1 VKTVVLQSNYIP
13 WKGYFDL
20 IHDADVFIYYDE
32 VQYTKNDWRNRN
44 RIYTKNGLQWLT
56 IPISADAVKLKI
68 SEVEIKDQNWQD
80 LHYKTISLGYAKA
93 PFFHQLKSLLEE
105 VYIQKQWKNLST
117 VNRFLIEKISALLG
131 IETTF
136 KNSKDFI
143 LKGDRIE
150 RLINLLKQS
159 GATTYISGPAAKE
172 YLKGYEDLFV
182 ENNIQL
188 QYKDYSGYPSYPQM
202 KESFENYV
210 SIVDMLANIEL
221 NEIKNYIW
229 GWRK

>member
-13 WKGYFDL
+13 WKGYYDL
-20 IHDADVFIYYDE
+20 IRDADIFIYYDE

-56 IPISADAVKLKI
+56 IPISAEAVKLKI
-68 SEVEIKDQNWQD
+68 SEVEIKDPHWQG
-80 LHYKTISLGYAKA
+80 LHYKTLSLGYGKA
-93 PFFHQLKSLLEE
+93 PFFHQLKPLLEE
-105 VYIQKQWKNLST
+105 TYIQQQWKNLSV
-117 VNRFLIEKISALLG
+117 VNRFLIEKISALIG

-136 KNSKDFI
+136 KDSKDFI
-143 LKGDRIE
+143 LEGDRVE

-159 GATTYISGPAAKE
+159 GTTTYISGPAAKE
-172 YLKGYEDLFV
+172 YLEGYEDRFA
-182 ENNIQL
+182 ENNIEL
-188 QYKDYSGYPSYPQM
+188 QYKDYSGYPAYMQM
-202 KESFENYV
+202 KEPFENYV

>member
-182 ENNIQL
+182 ENHIQL

>member
-13 WKGYFDL
+13 WKGYYDL
-20 IHDADVFIYYDE
+20 IHDADIFIYYDE

-56 IPISADAVKLKI
+56 IPISTDAVKLKI
-68 SEVEIKDQNWQD
+68 SEVEIKDPRWQD
-80 LHYKTISLGYAKA
+80 LHYKTLSLGYAKA
-93 PFFHQLKSLLEE
+93 PFFHQLKPLLEE
-105 VYIQKQWKNLST
+105 TYIQQQWKNLST
-117 VNRFLIEKISALLG
+117 VNRFLIEKISTLLG

-136 KNSKDFI
+136 KDSKDFI
-143 LKGDRIE
+143 LEGNRVE

-159 GATTYISGPAAKE
+159 GTTRYISGPAAKE
-172 YLKGYEDLFV
+172 YLEGYEGLFA
-182 ENNIQL
+182 ESDIQL
-188 QYKDYSGYPSYPQM
+188 QYKDYSDYPSYPQM
-202 KESFENYV
+202 KEPFENYV
-210 SIVDMLANIEL
+210 SVVDMLANIEL

>member
-1 VKTVVLQSNYIP
+1 MKTVVLQSNYIP

-20 IHDADVFIYYDE
+20 INDADVFIYYDE

-93 PFFHQLKSLLEE
+93 PFFHQLKPLLEE

-117 VNRFLIEKISALLG
+117 VNRFLIEKVSALLG

-143 LKGDRIE
+143 LEGDRVE
-150 RLINLLKQS
+150 RLINLLRQS

-172 YLKGYEDLFV
+172 YLKGYESLFV

-188 QYKDYSGYPSYPQM
+188 QYKDYSGYPLYPQM

>member
-1 VKTVVLQSNYIP
+1 MKTVVLQSNYIP
-13 WKGYFDL
+13 WKGYYDL
-20 IHDADVFIYYDE
+20 IHDADIFIYYDE

-56 IPISADAVKLKI
+56 IPISTDAVKLKI
-68 SEVEIKDQNWQD
+68 SEVEIKDPRWQD
-80 LHYKTISLGYAKA
+80 LHYKTLSLGYAKA
-93 PFFHQLKSLLEE
+93 PFFHQLKPLLEE
-105 VYIQKQWKNLST
+105 TYIQQQWKNLST
-117 VNRFLIEKISALLG
+117 VNRFLIEKISTLLG

-136 KNSKDFI
+136 KDSKDFI
-143 LKGDRIE
+143 LEGNRVE

-159 GATTYISGPAAKE
+159 GTTTYISGPAAKE
-172 YLKGYEDLFV
+172 YLKGYEGLFA
-182 ENNIQL
+182 ESDIQL

>member
-1 VKTVVLQSNYIP
+1 MKTVVLQSNYIP